1 MLLKILDTPAG
12 EKFVAQT
19 ASYRQYMKEN
29 VERYPDLIRHIEET
43 SADTGEMKSYNVHM
57 RSGFRQLEYSFVL
70 DHIPKNRQQRI
81 LDMGSGVTIFPQTLA
96 RSGHIV
102 DAMDPSPNWR
112 LRDPRVQ
119 ACFNTFYG
127 TDVRYLHQYAEEIT
141 GKGMYDII
149 TSVSVFEHLYR
160 RQVSATIRHL
170 ITLLKPGGRFIFTV
184 DYAPFPTQK
193 PRRLREHI
201 YWLRN
206 QLTRLTYDEA
216 FTQAEVVSHLLQNL
230 PGKADLGS
238 LRERSRHATP
248 YQDFWSSHMFEGCLH
263 DGNMQYLPLAVC
275 CTVPEE

>member
-1 MLLKILDTPAG
+1 MLLKLLDTPAG
-12 EKFVAQT
+12 GKFLTQT
-19 ASYRQYMKEN
+19 TSYRQYMKDL
-29 VERYPDLIRHIEET
+29 VEMYPELIVNLGKMSTDIN
-43 SADTGEMKSYNVHM
+43 EMKSYNVHM

-70 DHIPKNRQQRI
+70 DHIPKNRQLRI

-96 RSGHIV
+96 RLGHQV
-102 DAMDPSPNWR
+102 DAMDPSPNWG

-184 DYAPFPTQK
+184 DYAPFPTRK

-201 YWLRN
+201 YRLRN

-230 PGKADLGS
+230 PEKADLGG
-238 LRERSRHATP
+238 LREQSRHATP
-248 YQDFWSSHMFEGCLH
+248 YQDFWTSHMYEGGLH
-263 DGNMQYLPLAVC
+263 DGNLQYLSLGVC
-275 CTVPEE
+275 CTVREE